1 MVAVKLKGKIT
12 SDRKLIVDLP
22 KGTLPGLV
30 EVIVLR
36 NAPTKPAKRRTRRKI
51 THPAFGMWADR
62 KEIVDSS
69 QYAAELRRKIE
80 NRQDARR

>member
-12 SDRKLIVDLP
+12 SDRKLVVDLP
-22 KGTLPGLV
+22 KGTLPGIV

-36 NAPTKPAKRRTRRKI
+36 DAPAKPSKRRARRKI

-62 KEIVDSS
+62 KEIVDSA
-69 QYAAELRRKIE
+69 QYAAELRRKVE
-80 NRQDARR
+80 TRQDARR